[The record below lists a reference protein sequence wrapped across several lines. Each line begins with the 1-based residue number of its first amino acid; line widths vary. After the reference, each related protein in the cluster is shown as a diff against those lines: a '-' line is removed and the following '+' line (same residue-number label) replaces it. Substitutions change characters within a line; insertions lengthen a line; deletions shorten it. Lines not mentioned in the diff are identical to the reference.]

1 MEKTGV
7 GAHLNEGEQLLNG
20 WKSFYFLKCPPR
32 GSCRV
37 IHPMHSIVN
46 TLSWWWEPKI
56 WEVPAPGQVSPLA
69 FISRLTHP
77 LGLGTEISATS
88 SLPWKSLITT
98 YIHKSPPPLKKI
110 GKLADFYIGKE
121 KGPYLPSLNLLK
133 LKPVNWTIEFALTR
147 VLRRCRIWAG
157 SGNHYCF
164 VSFRPSELTIE
175 QRK

>member
-1 MEKTGV
+1 MIRTKN
-7 GAHLNEGEQLLNG
+7 LR
-20 WKSFYFLKCPPR
+20 SPSPR
-32 GSCRV
+32 
-37 IHPMHSIVN
+37 
-46 TLSWWWEPKI
+46 
-56 WEVPAPGQVSPLA
+56 PGFSLA

-88 SLPWKSLITT
+88 SLPWKPLITT
-98 YIHKSPPPLKKI
+98 YNHESPPPFFKKKT

-121 KGPYLPSLNLLK
+121 KGSCLPSLNLPR

-147 VLRRCRIWAG
+147 LLRQCRIWAG

-175 QRK
+175 QRKQKANPILELSKGSCWIHYHQMFFLIQFIELAFVGYLLCVLVQEMV